1 MPWKCVGLVLNIDL
15 VRCVFFNWVTF
26 NFVNCGN
33 QKQNL
38 VHVNPS
44 PDNKLFNWSNLRITD
59 WLPKLVFQQLK
70 TFVLINFFLW
80 SLMTYLQ
87 GKRNLL
93 IIELIYFKSMSNNHG
108 YDVGKIHLLSKQVS
122 EGIDKVFIA
131 MYYAITK

>member
-1 MPWKCVGLVLNIDL
+1 M
-15 VRCVFFNWVTF
+15 
-26 NFVNCGN
+26 
-33 QKQNL
+33 
-38 VHVNPS
+38 NPS
-44 PDNKLFNWSNLRITD
+44 PDNKLFIWSNLGITD

-70 TFVLINFFLW
+70 TFVLINYFLC

-93 IIELIYFKSMSNNHG
+93 IIELIYFKSMSNNRG
-108 YDVGKIHLLSKQVS
+108 YDVGKINLLSKQVS

>member
-1 MPWKCVGLVLNIDL
+1 MPWKCVGLVLNIDS

-26 NFVNCGN
+26 NFVNCGK

-44 PDNKLFNWSNLRITD
+44 PDNKLFIWSNLRITD

-70 TFVLINFFLW
+70 TFVLINYFLW

-93 IIELIYFKSMSNNHG
+93 NWFILKACQITAGMTWAKYIFYLNKYQKG
-108 YDVGKIHLLSKQVS
+108 LTKYLLRCIMQ
-122 EGIDKVFIA
+122 
-131 MYYAITK
+131 